1 MREEVHDEVAQCRLS
16 GLPVDGPT
24 GEGFDVGRARRGR
37 DLGDVVA
44 VAQRRHGVEGL
55 AEDVVVG
62 RGQGFDGRWKR
73 ASGAGEGLGG
83 DAGGQSGE
91 LELLVALAGLLLQ
104 QVLQFG
110 VLGDVAEGQGGVV
123 DQEEVLGGEAV
134 VDGTGSG
141 CADHLDRDAALDG
154 YLVGAQVARRRGEA
168 DDDRVDGGFGEQPL
182 GEVGRQVRLDA

>member
-1 MREEVHDEVAQCRLS
+1 M
-16 GLPVDGPT
+16 
-24 GEGFDVGRARRGR
+24 
-37 DLGDVVA
+37 
-44 VAQRRHGVEGL
+44 
-55 AEDVVVG
+55 
-62 RGQGFDGRWKR
+62 
-73 ASGAGEGLGG
+73 
-83 DAGGQSGE
+83 
-91 LELLVALAGLLLQ
+91 
-104 QVLQFG
+104 
-110 VLGDVAEGQGGVV
+110 V